1 MATKIRPADIAAL
14 KAGIQSLT
22 ETVRVLSNRVNELDK
37 EALSGYNELRRTA
50 AEDKAWLQGQIDI
63 NTKAISTIN
72 NDLYKHYGR
81 IATLEHECKMLRRSR
96 FSFKTYLSRLFNALR
111 NKP

>member
-1 MATKIRPADIAAL
+1 MATKDIKRL
-14 KAGIQSLT
+14 EDSI
-22 ETVRVLSNRVNELDK
+22 RVLDLRFTKLDK
-37 EALSGYNELRRTA
+37 ESLSEYNELKRTA